1 LFRLREMQRRMRLN
15 FGFNLYNM
23 PQIPGLP
30 GVRTMV
36 HGGANVNQ
44 PPVGYELLKDSNG
57 TPIKDSNGQYI
68 YVLKS

>member
-1 LFRLREMQRRMRLN
+1 
-15 FGFNLYNM
+15 M

-36 HGGANVNQ
+36 HGGTNVNQ